1 MQRRILP
8 LLIVLTLIA
17 AACSSGADGAS
28 MGTNDLPKGGP
39 DEVIAAVIAD
49 GRPAVINIWA
59 SWCGPCRSEA
69 PLLSQAFA
77 EYGDDVHFIGV
88 DVQDTQAGAQAFI
101 AEFGLPFD
109 HFFDQ
114 NRSVPAAFGGF
125 GVPITYFLD
134 SDGNVVG
141 THSGILDEH
150 ALVQGIED
158 LLAGA

>member
-1 MQRRILP
+1 MHRRILP
-8 LLIVLTLIA
+8 LLIVLTFIA
-17 AACSSGADGAS
+17 TACTSSAGGSSAGI
-28 MGTNDLPKGGP
+28 NDLPEGGP
-39 DEVIAAVIAD
+39 DEVIAAVVAD
-49 GRPAVINIWA
+49 GRPAVVNIWA

-77 EYGDDVHFIGV
+77 EYGEDVHFVGV
-88 DVQDTQAGAQAFI
+88 DVQDTQSGAQAFI

-134 SDGNVVG
+134 GDANVVA
-141 THSGILDEH
+141 THSGILDEQ

-158 LLAGA
+158 LIAGA